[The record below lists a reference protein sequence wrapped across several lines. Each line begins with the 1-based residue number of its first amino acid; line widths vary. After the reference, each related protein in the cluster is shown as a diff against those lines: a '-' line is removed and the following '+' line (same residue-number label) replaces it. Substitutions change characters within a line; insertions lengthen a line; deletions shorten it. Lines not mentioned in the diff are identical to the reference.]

1 MYLRGLATNVD
12 RSVAAATSVIRKIQR
27 TGAESL
33 PAPLRLVRILAGRAI
48 FLIPSATFVMLELK
62 VKDEMGVEA
71 VYQFLLLFFEFLRG

>member
-1 MYLRGLATNVD
+1 MLTAALLRQPQSSERFNAPAQS
-12 RSVAAATSVIRKIQR
+12 RS
-27 TGAESL
+27 
-33 PAPLRLVRILAGRAI
+33 RLHCASSRILAGRAI